1 MLNAALITPETA
13 RLYGLASHA
22 LVEVL
27 SPNAGQATVFLLE
40 PHTAIAFGAMAEK
53 AAKDGIQLAICS
65 AYRPFDRQL
74 AIWNAKASGKRAV
87 LDENEQAVDIEGLT
101 DDELIDL
108 ILLWSA
114 LPGASRHHWG
124 TDIDVFD
131 AKQVAISDLRLVE
144 AEYSHQGPC
153 AKLHHWLVTH
163 AEEFG
168 FYFPFQRGKS
178 GVSPEPWHISYFPV
192 SQTLLPQ
199 FDHLALANL
208 IENSDMLLK
217 GAVLARL
224 DTLVDKYVRQ
234 IATPKDHLQP

>member
-1 MLNAALITPETA
+1 MLNAALISPETA
-13 RLYGLASHA
+13 CLYGLAPHT

-27 SPNAGQATVFLLE
+27 SPHHSQATVFLLE
-40 PHTAIAFGAMAEK
+40 PHTAIAFKAMTDK
-53 AAKDGIQLAICS
+53 AAEDDIQLAICS

-74 AIWNAKASGKRAV
+74 AIWNAKASGKHAV
-87 LDENEQAVDIEGLT
+87 LDSNEQAVDIKGIT
-101 DDELIDL
+101 DDELVDL

-131 AKQVAISDLRLVE
+131 AKQVAAGDLRLVE

-153 AKLHHWLVTH
+153 ARLHRWLVIH

-168 FYFPFQRGKS
+168 FYFPFQLGKS
-178 GVSPEPWHISYFPV
+178 AVSPEPWHISYFPV

-199 FDHLALANL
+199 FNPLALAKL

-217 GAVLARL
+217 RAVLARL
-224 DTLVDKYVRQ
+224 DTLVEKYVRR
-234 IATPKDHLQP
+234 IATPKDNLQP